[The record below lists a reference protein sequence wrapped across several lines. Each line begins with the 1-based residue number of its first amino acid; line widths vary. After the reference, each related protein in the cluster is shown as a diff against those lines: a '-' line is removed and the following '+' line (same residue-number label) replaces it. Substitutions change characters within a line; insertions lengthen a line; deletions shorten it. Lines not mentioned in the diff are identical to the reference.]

1 LWDKEVL
8 MARRRRRRSAARTAI
23 DITRIGVTT
32 MVGGITVGTLA
43 GAAPAGARM
52 PTGPIYAG
60 LGLMPVAG
68 ITMAG
73 GAVIDPLR
81 SLKPKRRRR

>member
-1 LWDKEVL
+1 

-32 MVGGITVGTLA
+32 MVGGLTVGHVE
-43 GAAPAGARM
+43 GAAPSGARL
-52 PTGPIYAG
+52 PTGTIYAG

-68 ITMAG
+68 VIMAG
-73 GAVIDPLR
+73 GAVVEPLKGLER
-81 SLKPKRRRR
+81 KYKRRRR

>member
-1 LWDKEVL
+1 
-8 MARRRRRRSAARTAI
+8 MARRRKRRSAARTAI
-23 DITRIGVTT
+23 DITTLGVTT

-68 ITMAG
+68 VIMAG
-73 GAVIDPLR
+73 GAVVEPLR
-81 SLKPKRRRR
+81 SLGRKSKRKRRW